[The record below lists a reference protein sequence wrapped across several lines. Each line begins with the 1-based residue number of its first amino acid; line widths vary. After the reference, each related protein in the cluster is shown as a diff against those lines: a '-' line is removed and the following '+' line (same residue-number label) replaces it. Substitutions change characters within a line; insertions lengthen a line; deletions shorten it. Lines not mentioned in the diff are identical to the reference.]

1 MRPGPIRAA
10 KRFLAQAVIEV
21 GSLRMVF
28 IDANIPMYLVGAA
41 HPNKVD
47 AQRRLETLITQRAR
61 LVTDAEVL
69 TEILHRYTA
78 IERRGSIQPA
88 LDALLG
94 VVDEVLPVDRDTVE
108 RAKQL
113 VLQYSTLPVRA
124 ALHIA
129 TLQRH
134 QIEKVLSFD
143 PAFDRVPGLTR
154 LR

>member
-1 MRPGPIRAA
+1 
-10 KRFLAQAVIEV
+10 
-21 GSLRMVF
+21 MVF
-28 IDANIPMYLVGAA
+28 VDTSIPMYLVGAA

-47 AQRRLETLITQRAR
+47 AQRRLEALVTQRVR

-78 IERRGSIQPA
+78 IERRGGIQPA

-94 VVDEVLPVDRDTVE
+94 VVDEVVSVDREIVE
-108 RAKQL
+108 RAKQI
-113 VLQYSTLPVRA
+113 VLQYPTLPVRA
-124 ALHIA
+124 AVHVA
-129 TLQRH
+129 TMQRH
-134 QIEKVLSFD
+134 GIENILSFD

>member
-1 MRPGPIRAA
+1 MI
-10 KRFLAQAVIEV
+10 
-21 GSLRMVF
+21 F
-28 IDANIPMYLVGAA
+28 IDTSVPLYLVGAA

-47 AQRRLETLITQRAR
+47 AQRRLEALVTQRVR
-61 LVTDAEVL
+61 LVTDAEVM

-78 IERRGSIQPA
+78 IERRGGIQPA

-94 VVDEVLPVDRDTVE
+94 IVDEVFTVDRDTVE

-113 VLQYSTLPVRA
+113 VLQYPTLPVRA
-124 ALHIA
+124 ALHVA
-129 TLQRH
+129 TMQR
-134 QIEKVLSFD
+134 QGIESVLSFD

>member
-1 MRPGPIRAA
+1 
-10 KRFLAQAVIEV
+10 
-21 GSLRMVF
+21 MVF
-28 IDANIPMYLVGAA
+28 VDTSIPMYLVGAA

-47 AQRRLETLITQRAR
+47 AQRRLEALVTQRVR

-78 IERRGSIQPA
+78 IERRGGIQPA
-88 LDALLG
+88 LDSLLG
-94 VVDEVLPVDRDTVE
+94 VVDEVITVDREIVE

-113 VLQYSTLPVRA
+113 VLQYPTLPVRA
-124 ALHIA
+124 AVHVA
-129 TLQRH
+129 TMQRH
-134 QIEKVLSFD
+134 GIENILSFD